1 MTAKVDVLFLYKEEE
16 SQYVERIVN
25 ALKSYGYRTFF
36 WRTDVEPGD
45 LLEEGEM
52 EHLKVA
58 DKVIVCLGRL
68 GWGANHLR
76 LVEAARELNKTILP
90 VLIGEAPG
98 EEFTK
103 AGNLFKDYKY
113 VDMSTINESALKSL
127 ITALGPPTAN
137 DGGMARF
144 DLLVNRLVDGNEEQR
159 DDVLSQ
165 IGSLDQPTRDQLA
178 ERLRMEIAEKFS
190 PGRENDFASAVRDPK
205 KMSSVRSW
213 MLSTLIWC
221 NAEDAGNKK
230 LITLH
235 LNAQYEPEETVR
247 YWVLAGLYQ
256 AKVTYLQ
263 EAARLIDDEP
273 GSITVLMAEAIMDSR
288 SQNLLEHFTHKL
300 VSGEFEER
308 WKVLRILRV
317 VPITDLVQPVCNI
330 LRETPPEHQIA
341 YDAFYALTTREMAEA
356 AVPFLKEKFSVQEL
370 LVRLISVVAGSNII
384 TVRRLSHILLVLPDI
399 EVDQAISEA
408 RKIPNSRETA
418 NTIRLV
424 IKGYRTKKATNFV
437 KIAGYS
443 SDTINTDNDW
453 IDIKDDVK
461 TLTAVMLAKDIKP
474 PLAIGLF
481 GKWGSGKS
489 FFMDSLKAE
498 VKAVE
503 KVYKSN
509 PLSPFH
515 TDTVQITFNA
525 WHYNDTNLWA
535 SLVHNIFKSLA
546 GHVIPQMS
554 EKVLE
559 AEIKNKLEAA
569 EKQLKD
575 ILQTKGS
582 TVGEI
587 EVKEQELQQLEK
599 TRLERAVGLREIKL
613 EDLKDLVS
621 DEDKKK
627 VEESLVNIGL
637 PETEKSVS
645 ELQKIIDDGNTT
657 SGTIN
662 NLFLSIINSKNRWL
676 ILGLLAVSIVGV
688 PLVFLLVKHFLSGSV
703 ATVASFF
710 AGLTALFGGVG
721 TILKTGLDKVKK
733 GIKAIDDAK
742 KKIDKVID
750 QKREQ
755 ESEAETTLKAEITT
769 LKATKDAKIQEF
781 DQTNLMITTIKDEL
795 NKFYEARSLSTFLT
809 QRIRSDEYLQHLGL
823 ITTIREDFKLL
834 QEKLDSQNMSKD
846 LAYNEVGRIILYID
860 DLDRC
865 PPNKVMEVLQ
875 AVHLLLAYPLFVV
888 VVGVDP
894 RWLVSSLEAT
904 MVNLEKNPGAIP
916 DADMLSATPQDFM
929 EKIFQIPF
937 GLRPMTDTG
946 FSAMMNGLLT
956 PEVNTGNIIPEIQPP
971 LTQGPQNSLAESN
984 EQQYSASEPTQQPK
998 NETEYNAENGSGAND
1013 RTGNLRNV
1021 PPTTNTEDEYEIIE
1035 ESMRIK
1041 EWETRFATEL
1051 FQFITS
1057 PRSIKRFSNIYRLL
1071 KTGVAAEQLTAFEGS
1086 AEMPGNFQMP
1096 MLLLAMLI
1104 GCPQESVTLFSA
1116 FHFNADRGK
1125 KISDLF
1131 DPKVQGKLISSVPG
1145 ELKEN
1150 IKVIVDN
1157 KWFPNDP
1164 EVVKFW
1170 IPKVS
1175 RFSYDFLKIDKAIS
1189 MDRIF

>member
-1 MTAKVDVLFLYKEEE
+1 MINTVDALFLYKEEE

-25 ALKSYGYRTFF
+25 ALKSYGYSTFF
-36 WRTDVEPGD
+36 WRTDVEPGQ
-45 LLEEGEM
+45 LLENGEM

-58 DKVIVCLGRL
+58 EKVIVCLGRL
-68 GWGANHLR
+68 GWGVNHLR
-76 LVEAARELNKTILP
+76 LVEAAREMNKTILP

-103 AGNLFKDYKY
+103 AGNLFRDYKY
-113 VDMSTINESALKSL
+113 VDLSTINENALRSL
-127 ITALGPPTAN
+127 ITALGPPAASNAGTAK
-137 DGGMARF
+137 F
-144 DLLVNRLVDGNEEQR
+144 DLLINRLVDGNEEQR
-159 DDVLSQ
+159 DDVLNHISN
-165 IGSLDQPTRDQLA
+165 LDQATRDELA
-178 ERLRMEIAEKFS
+178 ERLRLEIAEKFS

-221 NAEDAGNKK
+221 NAESAGNKK
-230 LITLH
+230 LILLH
-235 LNAQYEPEETVR
+235 LNAKYEPEETVR

-256 AKVTYLQ
+256 AKVSYLN

-273 GSITVLMAEAIMDSR
+273 GSITVLMAEAILDNKSK
-288 SQNLLEHFTHKL
+288 NLLEHFTYKL
-300 VSGEFEER
+300 ISGQFEER
-308 WKVLRILRV
+308 WKILRILRV
-317 VPITDLVQPVCNI
+317 VPIPEMAQPVCDI
-330 LRETPPEHQIA
+330 LRETPPEQQIA
-341 YDAFYALTTREMAEA
+341 YDAFYALTTRQMAEA
-356 AVPFLKEKFSVQEL
+356 ALPFLKEKFSVQEL
-370 LVRLISVVAGSNII
+370 VSRLISVVAGSNII
-384 TVRRLSHILLVLPDI
+384 TVRRLSHILLVLPDT
-399 EVDQAISEA
+399 EVDQALNEA
-408 RKIPNSRETA
+408 RKMPASRETA
-418 NTIRLV
+418 NAIRLV
-424 IKGYRTKKATNFV
+424 VKGYRTKKATNFV

-443 SDTINTDNDW
+443 SDTINTENDW

-489 FFMDSLKAE
+489 FFIDSLKAE

-503 KVYKSN
+503 KIYKAN

-546 GHVIPQMS
+546 GHVIPQIS

-559 AEIKNKLEAA
+559 TEIKNKLDLA
-569 EKQLKD
+569 EKKLD
-575 ILQTKGS
+575 GILQIKG
-582 TVGEI
+582 TTAGEI
-587 EVKEQELQQLEK
+587 ELKEQELQQLEK
-599 TRLERAVGLREIKL
+599 ARLEKVISLKEIKL
-613 EDLKDLVS
+613 EDLKELVS
-621 DEDKKK
+621 DDDKKK
-627 VEESLVNIGL
+627 VTQSLAEIGL
-637 PETEKSVS
+637 PETTKSVN
-645 ELQKIIDDGNTT
+645 ELQNIIDDANTT
-657 SGTIN
+657 KGTIN
-662 NLFLSIINSKNRWL
+662 NLFLSIVNSKNRLL
-676 ILGLLAVSIVGV
+676 IIVLLVLIIIGI
-688 PLVFLLVKHFLSGSV
+688 PLLFLLIKTYLSGSA
-703 ATVASFF
+703 ATVTSFF
-710 AGLTALFGGVG
+710 AGLTVLLGGLS
-721 TILKTGLDKVKK
+721 TILKKGLDKVKK
-733 GIKAIDDAK
+733 GIKAIDEAK
-742 KKIDKVID
+742 KNIDKVIEK
-750 QKREQ
+750 KRKQ
-755 ESEAETTLKAEITT
+755 ESTAETTLKAEITT
-769 LKATKDAKIQEF
+769 LKATKDAKAQEF
-781 DQTNLMITTIKDEL
+781 EQTVLAITTIKEEL

-823 ITTIREDFKLL
+823 VTTIREDFKLL

-904 MVNLEKNPGAIP
+904 MVNLEKHQGISPE
-916 DADMLSATPQDFM
+916 ADMLSATPQDFM

-937 GLRPMTDTG
+937 GLRPMTDVG
-946 FSAMMNGLLT
+946 FSNMMNGLLT
-956 PEVNTGNIIPEIQPP
+956 PEMSTGNIIPDVRVPSSPVDQSTPDI
-971 LTQGPQNSLAESN
+971 SN
-984 EQQYSASEPTQQPK
+984 QKENTGDQSPEKKTNKDAG
-998 NETEYNAENGSGAND
+998 AENQSKSDSSGPSND
-1013 RTGNLRNV
+1013 I
-1021 PPTTNTEDEYEIIE
+1021 PPATNTEDEYEIIE

-1071 KTGVAAEQLTAFEGS
+1071 KTGVSADQLTAFEGS

-1096 MLLLAMLI
+1096 MLLLAILI

-1131 DPKVQGKLISSVPG
+1131 DPKVQGKLISAVPDD
-1145 ELKEN
+1145 LKEN
-1150 IKVIVDN
+1150 IRAIVEN

-1164 EVVKFW
+1164 DVLKFW

-1175 RFSYDFLKIDKAIS
+1175 RFSYDFLKIDRAIS